1 MELSPTLLFDH
12 PSLRFVAGSVFEE
25 CRREVQLPESRSRVA
40 ARHVSGSRQPTL
52 GRSGATTPK
61 FGAVVEVVEAIS
73 ITLAKVQGTL
83 VGVETPLM
91 AAGLD
96 SLAAAELANVLSS

>member
-12 PSLRFVAGSVFEE
+12 PSLRFVAGSVFDE
-25 CRREVQLPESRSRVA
+25 CRREVQLPESRSRVTT
-40 ARHVSGSRQPTL
+40 RHVSGSRRPTL

-61 FGAVVEVVEAIS
+61 FGAVVEAIS